1 MNTFSFNSKSELMNY
16 KLSHYTVSTQVS
28 EDKYT
33 IFSTRSCKVLL
44 LQKENFDF
52 LIEGDFDKIDAD
64 IKNQLITALI
74 LVPSFE
80 DELMEIVE
88 ENKMMISSND
98 VLYQVIQPSSNCQL
112 GCDYCGQQHTKN
124 DLQAKDYEKLIERL
138 KHKLSLKD
146 YKALFIGWFG
156 GEPLMSLHTLRK
168 VSEKLKEITSDL
180 GIDYGA
186 KMTTNGLALKKNIF
200 LELVNQ
206 HHVGAIE
213 ITLDGTAEFHDKR
226 RFVKS
231 GENSFDLIFKNLV
244 DIFSIENYKE
254 LGVKISIRC
263 NVDKS
268 NYQSV
273 VPLLQLMSEHG
284 FQDKISHFYVA
295 PIHSWGNEAHLVSL
309 EKEVFSEKEVEWI
322 IEQYRYGFSPS
333 ILPQRNHEV
342 CMITNPDAELID
354 AYGNIYNCTEVSY
367 VPSYEETAH
376 KLGNI
381 KDIEVNQK
389 FSTLHLQDWND
400 IVLTNQE
407 GYPCYTCKMFPVCG
421 GGCPKSWE
429 EGIVACPANK
439 FNIQDKLAINYII
452 QEKGTE
458 YLIS

>member
-1 MNTFSFNSKSELMNY
+1 MNY

-28 EDKYT
+28 EDKYV

-44 LQKENFDF
+44 LQKENYQSLINGHFDT
-52 LIEGDFDKIDAD
+52 ITAE

-80 DELMEIVE
+80 NELMEIVE
-88 ENKMMISSND
+88 ENKMMIDTNN

-112 GCDYCGQQHTKN
+112 GCDYCGQEHTKN
-124 DLQAKDYEKLIERL
+124 DLQAKDYEKLIERIR
-138 KHKLSLKD
+138 HKLSLKD
-146 YKALFIGWFG
+146 YRALLIGWFG
-156 GEPLMSLHTLRK
+156 GEPLMSLQTLRK
-168 VSEKLKEITSDL
+168 VTGKLKEITSEL
-180 GIDYGA
+180 GIDYSA

-206 HHVGAIE
+206 HDVKTIE
-213 ITLDGTAEFHDKR
+213 VTLDGTAEFHDKR

-231 GENSFDLIFKNLV
+231 GENSFHLIFKNLV

-254 LGVKISIRC
+254 LGARISIRC
-263 NVDKS
+263 NVDRT

-273 VPLLQLMSEHG
+273 VPLLQLMHEHG
-284 FQDKISHFYVA
+284 FHEKISHFYVA

-309 EKEVFSEKEVEWI
+309 EKETFAEKEIEWI
-322 IEQYRYGFSPS
+322 LEQYKYGFSPS
-333 ILPQRNHEV
+333 VLPVRNHEL

-354 AYGNIYNCTEVSY
+354 AFGNIYNCTEVPY
-367 VPSYEETAH
+367 VPAYESTEH

-381 KDIEVNQK
+381 KDIKIDQK
-389 FSTLHLQDWND
+389 FGSLHLQNWND
-400 IVLTNQE
+400 VVLTDQK
-407 GYPCYTCKMFPVCG
+407 GYPCHTCKMFPVCG

-429 EGIVACPANK
+429 EGIIACPSNK
-439 FNIQDKLAINYII
+439 FNIQDKLAINYIT

-458 YLIS
+458 YLMS